1 MNVQPE
7 QALTLAAIMAEG
19 TFDAA
24 AHRLHLTPSAVSQRV
39 RALEMT
45 IGRPVLRRVRPVEL
59 TPAGEAVVRFARQL
73 QLLSADLSDQ
83 FEPSADGSTPRITL
97 VVNGD
102 SLHTWAL
109 AGLVEVADR
118 VQLTILREDQD
129 HSLDLLRRG
138 TAHGAVTAIAAPV
151 AGCTSRGLGVMRY
164 RPVCT
169 PSFAAR
175 WFADGVNRTTLST
188 APVVIYDDKD
198 DLQDRYLRR
207 YRRTGLQPPRHYI
220 PATHEF
226 GQAIQLGLGWGMLP
240 ELQLAQLAQLESG
253 TLTPLTPAARVDIPL
268 YWQQWRLTTAALDHI
283 ASAITDAAQAL
294 QPQPAKAHPGKHRSR
309 VGQANPVPQIS

>member
-1 MNVQPE
+1 MTATATATTATVEAATITVPFVSPIERAKHTNPD
-7 QALTLAAIMAEG
+7 AGPLAMPPPAAPAE
-19 TFDAA
+19 
-24 AHRLHLTPSAVSQRV
+24 
-39 RALEMT
+39 
-45 IGRPVLRRVRPVEL
+45 
-59 TPAGEAVVRFARQL
+59 PAPQDETEGEAEESR
-73 QLLSADLSDQ
+73 
-83 FEPSADGSTPRITL
+83 PG
-97 VVNGD
+97 
-102 SLHTWAL
+102 
-109 AGLVEVADR
+109 ADR

-138 TAHGAVTAIAAPV
+138 TAHGAVTATAAPV

-169 PSFAAR
+169 PAFAAR

-240 ELQLAQLAQLESG
+240 ELQLAQLESG

-283 ASAITDAAQAL
+283 ASAITDAAEAL
-294 QPQPAKAHPGKHRSR
+294 QPQPAKAPPRKTSKQSGPSQPRAADQLTDTVAPRTTEDTHRKSEL
-309 VGQANPVPQIS
+309 GSS